1 MAAGYLPKDSAGTV
15 IQGFEPTNVIAG
27 AITSISL
34 AGYTA
39 FRPSADVS
47 LKYTFGGVENTNT
60 VNLLKGAI
68 TYCKNIDSILCTT
81 AVNIEVM

>member
-1 MAAGYLPKDSAGTV
+1 MGAGYLSKDNSGTI

-34 AGYTA
+34 AGYIA

-47 LKYTFGGVENTNT
+47 LKYTFGGVENANT
-60 VNLLKGAI
+60 VALSKGTI